1 MISPSHQRMNLILT
15 FKDLLRNFKIS
26 RWIRKIKLRL
36 LTQEVAI
43 AVGVIEGYF
52 YRSVI
57 ESMINSF

>member
-15 FKDLLRNFKIS
+15 FKDLQRNFKIS